1 MKAPTASAIL
11 SVVALGSCAFA
22 AVTIPIAK
30 NPEAKPKVKRGRNL
44 LPRSAITESLQ
55 NNATGGDYIAQVT
68 VGTPGQTQTLLLDT
82 GSSDVWMLASTAD
95 LCTDPAVQS
104 YYQTGGCSSTC
115 KSSDGTPTSLKLLIA
130 FVPKSI
136 PRNLPPTS
144 SSTRTHLILS
154 IRTRAGQ
161 LVTTPRTRFR

>member
-11 SVVALGSCAFA
+11 SVVALSSYAFA

-30 NPEAKPKVKRGRNL
+30 SPEAKPKVKRGRNL
-44 LPRSAITESLQ
+44 LPRAAITESLL

-68 VGTPGQTQTLLLDT
+68 VGTPGQPQTLLLDT

-104 YYQTGGCSSTC
+104 YYQTGPCSSTC
-115 KSSDGTPTSLKLLIA
+115 KSSDKH
-130 FVPKSI
+130 
-136 PRNLPPTS
+136 PRAL
-144 SSTRTHLILS
+144 
-154 IRTRAGQ
+154 
-161 LVTTPRTRFR
+161 